1 MIKAIIAFIL
11 GVAVGYLA
19 YPQIDK
25 IVNDNKDKVKQV
37 VKEKAAELK
46 ESAQKVIEK

>member
-1 MIKAIIAFIL
+1 MIKTIIAFIL

-25 IVNDNKDKVKQV
+25 IVNEN
-37 VKEKAAELK
+37 KEKITKVVEQKAQELK
-46 ESAQKVIEK
+46 QSAQEAISK